1 VTQWAE
7 KLNKSNRR
15 TEAHVSEMLSHV
27 QHIKL
32 LGVGPDMWRRLI
44 SNTDRLG
51 EAYDNFDHHS
61 TENLRGLAF
70 LSMVG

>member
-1 VTQWAE
+1 
-7 KLNKSNRR
+7 
-15 TEAHVSEMLSHV
+15 MLSHV

-61 TENLRGLAF
+61 TKNLRGLAF
-70 LSMVG
+70 LSMVGW